1 VGAGAILK
9 QTFVKIFGDAE
20 GLTVVRAPGRV
31 NLIGEHTDYNGGFV
45 FPMAIEFDM
54 VLAARKC
61 TDQIVKIHS
70 VDYGSTVEFT
80 LDSPITY
87 DRRELWSNYLRG
99 VLWAMQGAGASLEG
113 MEIAF
118 LGTIPQG
125 SGLSSSAALEVATAI
140 AVRHLT
146 GFKISLPDLALLC
159 QKAENEFVGMKCG
172 IMDQFISML
181 GEEDHALLIDCRTL
195 DYEPIPLDLGSYQIL
210 ICHSGVKHSLV
221 DSAYNQRRQECE
233 TGVRILASHF
243 PQVQA
248 LRDANLEM
256 LGDCAAVLPPVIYKR
271 CRHVITENERVL
283 KSTKALKAGDLVGF
297 GQFLNQSHDSL
308 RDDYEV
314 SCSEVDLLVDLAR
327 KVDGV
332 LGTRITG
339 GGFGGCTVNLIKG
352 EAVEEFTARVIPA
365 YQKETGI
372 EAQVYTSTAASGAEI
387 LKK

>member
-1 VGAGAILK
+1 MEAVAVLK
-9 QTFVKIFGDAE
+9 QAFVKTFGHAD

-54 VLAARKC
+54 VLAARKR
-61 TDQIVKIHS
+61 TDQVVKIHS
-70 VDYGSTVEFT
+70 IDYGSTVEFT
-80 LDSPITY
+80 LDCPLTY
-87 DRRELWSNYLRG
+87 DTKELWSNYLRG
-99 VLWAMQGAGASLEG
+99 VLWAMQGAGAHLGG

-125 SGLSSSAALEVATAI
+125 SGLSSSAALEVATAV

-146 GFKISLPDLALLC
+146 DFNISQPDLALLC

-181 GEEDHALLIDCRTL
+181 GEEGHALLVDCRTL
-195 DYEPIPLDLGSYQIL
+195 DYEPIPIDLGGYQIL

-221 DSAYNQRRQECE
+221 DSTYNQRRQECE
-233 TGVRILASHF
+233 TGVRILAAHF
-243 PQVQA
+243 PAVQA

-256 LGDCAAVLPPVIYKR
+256 LAACAAALPPVIYKR
-271 CRHVITENERVL
+271 CHHVITENERVL
-283 KSTKALKAGDLVGF
+283 KSTKALKAGDLISF

-327 KVDGV
+327 KVNGV
-332 LGTRITG
+332 LGARITG

-352 EAVEEFTARVIPA
+352 EAVEEFLAQVIPA

-372 EAQVYTSTAASGAEI
+372 KAQVYTSKAASGAEI
-387 LKK
+387 L